1 MRLSRQCSFIG
12 VFINLSFVLS
22 DLVIYLKFS
31 YLLLVPDF
39 ILLLDILLQTSMET
53 LNLVLHNIIVIVV
66 ELISISCIIIYII
79 VGICMVQD
87 VHTSM

>member
-1 MRLSRQCSFIG
+1 ML
-12 VFINLSFVLS
+12 LVLS

-53 LNLVLHNIIVIVV
+53 LNLVLPNIIVTVV
-66 ELISISCIIIYII
+66 ELISICYYIYCTGYLYGTGSLYFNVKLIS
-79 VGICMVQD
+79 
-87 VHTSM
+87 H